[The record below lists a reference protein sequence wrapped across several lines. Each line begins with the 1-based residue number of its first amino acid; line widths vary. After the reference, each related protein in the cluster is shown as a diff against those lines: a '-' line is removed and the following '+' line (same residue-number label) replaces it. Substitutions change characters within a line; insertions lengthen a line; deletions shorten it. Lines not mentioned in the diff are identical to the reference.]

1 MSGISYRIDDRTV
14 MDAIDKLLK
23 QVDDPTDF
31 YDALG
36 NDLAELT
43 RLHFH
48 DGEDPYGVAWPAPV
62 FRSGQ
67 PLRDTGRLMNS
78 ITHEADSQGVDVGTN
93 VCYASVH
100 QRGMTI
106 TAKPGQP
113 GQNTCGRRK
122 GAPYLVF
129 KGIGGQ
135 TIRAKEVTIPARPF
149 LPDERGLPDSWQ
161 ETVLDRVSEFLN
173 FKG

>member
-1 MSGISYRIDDRTV
+1 MSGISYKIDDRTV
-14 MDAIDKLLK
+14 MDAIEGLLD
-23 QVDDPTDF
+23 QLDTPGEF

-36 NDLAELT
+36 DDLVNLT
-43 RLHFH
+43 QQHFN

-78 ITHEADSQGVDVGTN
+78 ITHLADDQGVDVGTN

-113 GQNTCGRRK
+113 GQNACGRRK

-129 KGIGGQ
+129 KDSAGR
-135 TIRAKEVTIPARPF
+135 TIRAKSVTIPPRPF
-149 LPDERGLPDSWQ
+149 LPDERGLPDSWR
-161 ETVLDRVSEFLN
+161 ETVLERVSEFLS
-173 FKG
+173 FKS